1 MSDWCTCDGHEGFSS
16 ACQLDPVSVVLTQ
29 RWIKQVEDES
39 CSASMEDGTES
50 TSSQQS
56 TSSRSTPNP
65 LSSGTYGDSGQ
76 DTEI

>member
-1 MSDWCTCDGHEGFSS
+1 M
-16 ACQLDPVSVVLTQ
+16 Q

-39 CSASMEDGTES
+39 YSASVEDGTES

-65 LSSGTYGDSGQ
+65 LSTGTYIPTAIWTMHYSES
-76 DTEI
+76 TEAERWIRTKQLGGIIPKSTTK

>member
-1 MSDWCTCDGHEGFSS
+1 MFHIWWQNKCSCLFS
-16 ACQLDPVSVVLTQ
+16 LKPFVVVVFMQ

-39 CSASMEDGTES
+39 CSASVEDGTES

-65 LSSGTYGDSGQ
+65 LSSGNCFHTS
-76 DTEI
+76 I